1 MPQRQDLAPKT
12 SMAGLPSAIPSRPL
26 KENKAKVIPNYIKKT
41 KQGRENDFDDTT
53 DDLDDERMHGMF
65 MEFMEEY
72 YTKKILAIFNNVF
85 DAWNFIYLFKMK
97 NS

>member
-41 KQGRENDFDDTT
+41 RQGRGNDFDDMENTT
-53 DDLDDERMHGMF
+53 DEHGMF
-65 MEFMEEY
+65 MEET
-72 YTKKILAIFNNVF
+72 TKTIF
-85 DAWNFIYLFKMK
+85 DNFFLCFRFYIFF
-97 NS
+97 

>member
-1 MPQRQDLAPKT
+1 
-12 SMAGLPSAIPSRPL
+12 MAGLPSAIPSRPL

-72 YTKKILAIFNNVF
+72 YTKKILAIFNTVF
-85 DAWNFIYLFKMK
+85 HA
-97 NS
+97 

>member
-41 KQGRENDFDDTT
+41 RQGRGNDFDDMENTT
-53 DDLDDERMHGMF
+53 DDLDDERTHGMF
-65 MEFMEEY
+65 MEEY
-72 YTKKILAIFNNVF
+72 YKNN
-85 DAWNFIYLFKMK
+85 I
-97 NS
+97 

>member
-85 DAWNFIYLFKMK
+85 DA
-97 NS
+97 

>member
-41 KQGRENDFDDTT
+41 RQGRENDFDDMENTT
-53 DDLDDERMHGMF
+53 DDLDDERTHGMF
-65 MEFMEEY
+65 MEEY
-72 YTKKILAIFNNVF
+72 FKNKIWQLFLCFRFYIFF
-85 DAWNFIYLFKMK
+85 
-97 NS
+97 

>member
-41 KQGRENDFDDTT
+41 RQGRENDFDDMENTT
-53 DDLDDERMHGMF
+53 DDLDKHCM
-65 MEFMEEY
+65 FMEEY
-72 YTKKILAIFNNVF
+72 CKRS
-85 DAWNFIYLFKMK
+85 YLTTFFML
-97 NS
+97 

>member
-41 KQGRENDFDDTT
+41 RQGRENDFDDMENTT
-53 DDLDDERMHGMF
+53 DDLDDGM
-65 MEFMEEY
+65 FMEEY
-72 YTKKILAIFNNVF
+72 YKNNI
-85 DAWNFIYLFKMK
+85 WQLFFML
-97 NS
+97 

>member
-41 KQGRENDFDDTT
+41 RQGRENDFDDVENTT
-53 DDLDDERMHGMF
+53 DDLDDERTHGMF
-65 MEFMEEY
+65 MEEY
-72 YTKKILAIFNNVF
+72 HKTFLTIFDNVF
-85 DAWNFIYLFKMK
+85 HALNFIFF
-97 NS
+97 

>member
-41 KQGRENDFDDTT
+41 RQGRENDFDDMENTT
-53 DDLDDERMHGMF
+53 DDLDDERIHCM
-65 MEFMEEY
+65 FMEEY
-72 YTKKILAIFNNVF
+72 YKSNI
-85 DAWNFIYLFKMK
+85 
-97 NS
+97 

>member
-65 MEFMEEY
+65 MEEY

-85 DAWNFIYLFKMK
+85 HAWNFIYLFKMK
-97 NS
+97 NW